1 MMGIVEKLIAE
12 IIISSLVL
20 AGLYILLSVGFS
32 LIVGVAQI
40 LNFAHGA
47 FYIIAAY
54 WVYSLLPLGYEFGV
68 IGALVL
74 TPLLGL
80 VVYRVF
86 IGPLREKGARA
97 ALVTVA
103 LALIIQEILKLI
115 FGPQIVSIP
124 NTVSGNSAI
133 LGVPVTNQKLLS
145 FVVALVSVSILWLFL
160 RRTKQGKAIRA
171 VTQNMDVARL
181 VGVNIRRVLMT
192 CMGISVLLGA
202 IAAIC
207 FAPTWSV
214 SPSGWDIIFR
224 AFPVIILGGMGSIKG
239 SVVASFILA
248 FTETTV
254 IFTCGGGNLVS
265 IVSFLLMIT
274 VIFLRPT
281 GLFGKAKGGKLI

>member
-1 MMGIVEKLIAE
+1 METLIEE
-12 IIISSLVL
+12 IIITSLVL
-20 AGLYILLSVGFS
+20 SGLYILLSVGFS

-47 FYIIAAY
+47 LYLISAY
-54 WVYSLLPLGYEFGV
+54 LVYSVLPLGYEIAVLF
-68 IGALVL
+68 ALFV
-74 TPLLGL
+74 TPLIGL
-80 VVYRVF
+80 AIYRVF

-103 LALIIQEILKLI
+103 LALITQEVLKLV
-115 FGPQIVSIP
+115 FGPQIISIP
-124 NTVSGNSAI
+124 NMVSGASTI

-145 FVVALVSVSILWLFL
+145 LVIALVSVSILWLFL
-160 RRTKQGKAIRA
+160 RRTKQGNAIRA

-192 CMGISVLLGA
+192 CMGISVLLAA
-202 IAAIC
+202 IAAIF

-214 SPSGWDIIFR
+214 SPTDWNIIFR

-239 SVVASFILA
+239 SVVASFLLG

-254 IFTCGGGNLVS
+254 IFIFGGGNLVS
-265 IVSFLLMIT
+265 IVSFFLMLT
-274 VIFLRPT
+274 VIFLRPS
-281 GLFGKAKGGKLI
+281 GLFGKTKGGKIV

>member
-1 MMGIVEKLIAE
+1 M
-12 IIISSLVL
+12 IISSFIL

-47 FYIIAAY
+47 LYIISAY
-54 WVYSLLPLGYEFGV
+54 LIYALLPLGHG
-68 IGALVL
+68 IAMIIALIA

-97 ALVTVA
+97 ALVTIA

-115 FGPQIVSIP
+115 FGPQIISIP
-124 NTVSGNSAI
+124 NIVSGYSI
-133 LGVPVTNQKLLS
+133 IIGVPVTNQKLLS
-145 FVVALVSVSILWLFL
+145 LVVALVSVLLLWIFI
-160 RRTKQGKAIRA
+160 RKTKQGKAIQA

-192 CMGISVLLGA
+192 SMGISVLLAA
-202 IAAIC
+202 IAALL

-214 SPSGWDIIFR
+214 SPSDWAIVFR

-239 SVVASFILA
+239 SVVASFLLA

-254 IFTCGGGNLVS
+254 IFYFGGGNLVQ
-265 IVSFLLMIT
+265 IVSFCLMLT
-274 VIFLRPT
+274 VIFLRPR
-281 GLFGKAKGGKLI
+281 GLFGKGSGGEVV